1 MASRGV
7 AARGRHI
14 AWYLD
19 TFLGLGPRGG
29 GLPPVQRRH
38 KRISSGFFQSI
49 SCPVSAVS
57 HLTLTSQSDLLD
69 YCGRL
74 YDADWIAMDTEF
86 VSEDSYRPELC
97 LIQVAGPE
105 GMALIDT
112 IAVKDVTPF
121 WKALAEGDHETIV
134 HAGRGD
140 LEFCLRSV
148 KQRPKQLFDTQV
160 AAGLV
165 GIEYPIGLRNLIL
178 KIVGDRSKK
187 HETRTDWRR
196 RPLSGRQI
204 EYALDDV
211 RHLREIADFLHRRL
225 NELGRVDWLRDE
237 MEHWQD
243 DVERSLLQE
252 RWRRLSGSSGMDRK
266 SLALARELWRWRE
279 VEAERRNI
287 PARRVLRDDLLVEL
301 AKRQTSDPKR
311 IRAVR
316 GFERRNLVRL
326 IPEIAECLSQALEL
340 PEEEWPTKYVS
351 SPKPQLSVLGQFLFS
366 ALGSIAR
373 EAHLAPS
380 LVGGPNDVR
389 DLIAYRTG
397 EDQRSEPPSLS
408 VGWRAE
414 LVGNLFENLLGGK
427 IAVRVDDPTS
437 DHPLAFDPVDG
448 EVG

>member
-1 MASRGV
+1 MQFIWS
-7 AARGRHI
+7 H
-14 AWYLD
+14 
-19 TFLGLGPRGG
+19 
-29 GLPPVQRRH
+29 
-38 KRISSGFFQSI
+38 S
-49 SCPVSAVS
+49 VSY
-57 HLTLTSQSDLLD
+57 LTLTRQNDLVEYCNRLSQ
-69 YCGRL
+69 
-74 YDADWIAMDTEF
+74 AEWIAMDTEF

-97 LIQVAGPE
+97 LIQVAAPD

-112 IAVKDVTPF
+112 VAIEDITPF
-121 WKALAEGDHETIV
+121 WKALTEGNHETIV

-148 KQRPKQLFDTQV
+148 AQRPKRLFDTQV
-160 AAGLV
+160 AAGLI

-178 KIVGDRSKK
+178 KVVGDRSKK

-196 RPLSGRQI
+196 RPLSERQI

-211 RHLREIADFLHRRL
+211 RHLREIADYLHGRL
-225 NELGRVDWLRDE
+225 NQLDRAGWLREE
-237 MEHWQD
+237 MERWQD
-243 DVERSLLQE
+243 EVERSIQQE
-252 RWRRLSGSSGMDRK
+252 RWRRLSGGSGMDRK
-266 SLALARELWRWRE
+266 SLALARALWRWRE
-279 VEAERRNI
+279 LEAERRNI

-316 GFERRNLVRL
+316 GFERRNLVKV
-326 IPEIAECLSQALEL
+326 IPDIAQCIAEALEL
-340 PEEEWPTKYVS
+340 PEEDWPTKVLS
-351 SPKPQLSVLGQFLFS
+351 ESKPQLSVLGQFLFS

-373 EAHLAPS
+373 QSQLAPS

-389 DLIAYRTG
+389 DLITYRTADRRRG
-397 EDQRSEPPSLS
+397 EVPALS

-414 LVGNLFENLLGGK
+414 LVGNLFDDLLSGK

-448 EVG
+448 NGRS

>member
-1 MASRGV
+1 MVFGYV
-7 AARGRHI
+7 
-14 AWYLD
+14 
-19 TFLGLGPRGG
+19 LGHWPPEEEVS
-29 GLPPVQRRH
+29 PPVQRRR

-49 SCPVSAVS
+49 SCSVCAVS
-57 HLTLTSQSDLLD
+57 HLTITSQSDLLD

-74 YDADWIAMDTEF
+74 YEADWIAMDTEF

-121 WKALAEGDHETIV
+121 WKVLAEGDHETIV

-140 LEFCLRSV
+140 LEFCLRAV

-178 KIVGDRSKK
+178 KVVGDRSKK

-196 RPLSGRQI
+196 RPLSDRQI
-204 EYALDDV
+204 QYALDDV
-211 RHLREIADFLHRRL
+211 RHLREITDVLHGRL
-225 NELGRVDWLRDE
+225 NELGRVDWMRDE
-237 MEHWQD
+237 MERWQD
-243 DVERSLLQE
+243 DVERSLRQE

-266 SLALARELWRWRE
+266 SLALARGLWRWRE
-279 VEAERRNI
+279 AEAERRNV

-316 GFERRNLVRL
+316 GFERRNLVRV
-326 IPEIAECLSQALEL
+326 IPEIAECLSRALEL
-340 PEEEWPTKYVS
+340 PEEKWPIKYVS

-389 DLIAYRTG
+389 DLIACRTE
-397 EDQRSEPPSLS
+397 EDQRSKPPSLS

-448 EVG
+448 QVG

>member
-1 MASRGV
+1 
-7 AARGRHI
+7 
-14 AWYLD
+14 
-19 TFLGLGPRGG
+19 
-29 GLPPVQRRH
+29 
-38 KRISSGFFQSI
+38 
-49 SCPVSAVS
+49 VS
-57 HLTLTSQSDLLD
+57 HLTITSQSDLLE

-74 YDADWIAMDTEF
+74 SHADWIAMDTEF

-97 LIQVAGPE
+97 LIQVASPE
-105 GMALIDT
+105 GLGLIDA
-112 IAVKDVTPF
+112 IAIEDATPF
-121 WKALAEGDHETIV
+121 WKMLAEGEHETIV

-140 LEFCLRSV
+140 LEFCLRAAEG
-148 KQRPKQLFDTQV
+148 RPKQLFDTQV

-178 KIVGDRSKK
+178 KVVGDRSKK

-211 RHLREIADFLHRRL
+211 RHLREITDFLQGRL
-225 NELGRVDWLRDE
+225 TELGRTDWLRDE
-237 MEHWQD
+237 MERWQD
-243 DVERSLLQE
+243 DVERSIQQE

-279 VEAERRNI
+279 GEAERRNT

-316 GFERRNLVRL
+316 GFERRNLVRV
-326 IPEIAECLSQALEL
+326 IPEIAECIAEALEL
-340 PEEEWPTKYVS
+340 PEAEWPTKAQS
-351 SPKPQLSVLGQFLFS
+351 KPKPQLSVLGQFLFS

-373 EAHLAPS
+373 EAQLAPS

-389 DLIAYRTG
+389 DLINYRTG
-397 EDQRSEPPSLS
+397 SGHHGAPPALS
-408 VGWRAE
+408 VGWRAD
-414 LVGNLFENLLGGK
+414 LVGNLFDNLLTGK

-437 DHPLAFDPVDG
+437 DHPLAFDEVDG
-448 EVG
+448 QTE

>member
-1 MASRGV
+1 M
-7 AARGRHI
+7 
-14 AWYLD
+14 
-19 TFLGLGPRGG
+19 
-29 GLPPVQRRH
+29 
-38 KRISSGFFQSI
+38 
-49 SCPVSAVS
+49 S
-57 HLTLTSQSDLLD
+57 HLTITSQSDLLD

-74 YDADWIAMDTEF
+74 HDADWIAMDTEF

-112 IAVKDVTPF
+112 IAVEDVTPF
-121 WKALAEGDHETIV
+121 WQALAEGDHETIV

-178 KIVGDRSKK
+178 KVVGDRSKK

-211 RHLREIADFLHRRL
+211 RHLREIADFLHGRL
-225 NELGRVDWLRDE
+225 NELGRADWLRDE
-237 MEHWQD
+237 MERWQD
-243 DVERSLLQE
+243 DVERSLRQE

-279 VEAERRNI
+279 AEAERRNI

-326 IPEIAECLSQALEL
+326 IPEIAECLSRALEL
-340 PEEEWPTKYVS
+340 PEEEWPVKYVS

-397 EDQRSEPPSLS
+397 DDQRSQPPSLS

-437 DHPLAFDPVDG
+437 DHPLAFDRVDG
-448 EVG
+448 QPG